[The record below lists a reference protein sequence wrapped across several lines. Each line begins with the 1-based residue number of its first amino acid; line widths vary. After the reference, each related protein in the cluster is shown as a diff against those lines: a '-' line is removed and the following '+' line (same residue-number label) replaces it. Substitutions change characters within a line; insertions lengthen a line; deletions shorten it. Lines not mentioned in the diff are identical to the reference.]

1 MFTLLLDAVNPT
13 SCNSEFFIWN
23 DLELFCTFCCLFVS
37 SKLLFIQGG
46 HQFWALTPAGEVRR
60 DEACLDH
67 DGGPGPPV
75 PPLLPIFLFVCRA
88 KSLWCFVMVVL
99 GFLCFLSASFW
110 YCFLFLNCAFIV
122 SVLFFCLAK
131 SGWGHNLLWSGSL
144 SLPRTRRKPVLEV
157 KARFVCRKKSCCSNI
172 IFLVV

>member
-75 PPLLPIFLFVCRA
+75 PPLLPIFLFVCLV
-88 KSLWCFVMVVL
+88 KSLWCFVIYFM
-99 GFLCFLSASFW
+99 FLLCLLRILLLVPQLCLQSFSPIFLSCKIW
-110 YCFLFLNCAFIV
+110 LR
-122 SVLFFCLAK
+122 
-131 SGWGHNLLWSGSL
+131 
-144 SLPRTRRKPVLEV
+144 P
-157 KARFVCRKKSCCSNI
+157 
-172 IFLVV
+172 